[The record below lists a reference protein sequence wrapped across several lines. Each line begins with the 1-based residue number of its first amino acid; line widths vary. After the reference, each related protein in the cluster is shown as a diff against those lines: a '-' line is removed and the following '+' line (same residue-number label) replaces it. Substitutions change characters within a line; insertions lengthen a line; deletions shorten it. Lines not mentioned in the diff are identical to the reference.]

1 MKITEE
7 NFIKELKKK
16 NEKALEYLIDNYGG
30 IIKSVTKKHLIEFPQ
45 LLDECMND
53 VLMDIWKNGHRF
65 DESKGSIKNFIAG
78 ISKFKAIDYKRKYIK
93 DLYNKDISDMS
104 IAVEDKLTESSLRIE
119 LSDETEEMLGC
130 LKKEDRSLF
139 IKLYIEDKKIEE
151 VTKETGMSRN
161 VIYNRLSRGKR
172 KIKNLFEVRI

>member
-16 NEKALEYLIDNYGG
+16 NEKALEYLIDNYGW
-30 IIKSVTKKHLIEFPQ
+30 IIKSVTKKHLIEFPH

-53 VLMDIWKNGHRF
+53 ILMDIWKNGHRF
-65 DESKGSIKNFIAG
+65 DESKGNIKNFIAG

-93 DLYNKDISDMS
+93 DLYNKDISDIS

-119 LSDETEEMLGC
+119 LSDEIEEMLGC

>member
-139 IKLYIEDKKIEE
+139 IKLYIEGKKIEE